1 MNIDEFLKRQGQQP
15 KQRKKPDDEEHR
27 IQVACVRWFRLQ
39 YPEYADILFAIPNG
53 GRRDAV
59 TGARLKD
66 EGVIA
71 GVSDLIFL
79 KANRFYGSLCI
90 EMKKPKGEQS
100 QSQKEWQQ
108 AVERAGSKYAL
119 CFSLNDFM
127 REVKDYLQYIP

>member
-1 MNIDEFLKRQGQQP
+1 MTIDDFLKRQGQQP

-27 IQVACVRWFRLQ
+27 IQVDCVRWFRLQ

-53 GRRDAV
+53 GRRDAI
-59 TGARLKD
+59 TGAKLKD

-90 EMKKPKGEQS
+90 EMKKPGGRQS
-100 QSQKEWQQ
+100 ESQKTFEEAVRAFKGKYVICYSLEEFQ
-108 AVERAGSKYAL
+108 AVVA
-119 CFSLNDFM
+119 
-127 REVKDYLQYIP
+127 DYLEK